1 VVRPHQRGD
10 MSTPSSHQVTQLLL
24 AWGSGDAAAFN
35 ELMPLVYAELR
46 TLARRQMQRERSGH
60 TLQAT
65 ALVHEAYLRLIDQR
79 QVHWQNRAQFFAVA
93 AQVMR
98 RVVVDYA
105 RKRRRIKRGGGT
117 PHLSLDEA
125 ALLTPSQSPQV
136 LELDEALY
144 RLAAVDERK
153 SRVVEMRYFGGL
165 SVEEVAAVL
174 GVSENTVISDWAVAK
189 AWLRRELESQSEN
202 AG

>member
-1 VVRPHQRGD
+1 
-10 MSTPSSHQVTQLLL
+10 MSTPSSHQVTRLLL
-24 AWGSGDAAAFN
+24 AWGDGNAAAFD

-65 ALVHEAYLRLIDQR
+65 ALVHEAYIRLVDQQ
-79 QVHWQNRAQFFAVA
+79 QVHWQNRAHFFAVA
-93 AQVMR
+93 AQLMR

-105 RKRRRIKRGGGT
+105 RKRRRVKRGGGA

-125 ALLTPSQSPQV
+125 ALLTPQQAPQV
-136 LELDEALY
+136 LELDEALC

-165 SVEEVAAVL
+165 SVEEVAVVL
-174 GVSENTVISDWAVAK
+174 GVSENTVIRDWALAK
-189 AWLRRELESQSEN
+189 AWLRRELESAGTN

>member
-1 VVRPHQRGD
+1 

-46 TLARRQMQRERSGH
+46 TLAGRQMQRERSGH

>member
-1 VVRPHQRGD
+1 

-117 PHLSLDEA
+117 PHLSLDET
-125 ALLTPSQSPQV
+125 ALWTPSQSPQV

>member
-1 VVRPHQRGD
+1 

-24 AWGSGDAAAFN
+24 AWGGGDAAAFN

-117 PHLSLDEA
+117 PHLSLDET
-125 ALLTPSQSPQV
+125 ALWTPSQSPQV

>member
-1 VVRPHQRGD
+1 

-24 AWGSGDAAAFN
+24 AWGDGDPAAFN

-105 RKRRRIKRGGGT
+105 RKRRRVKRGGGT

-125 ALLTPSQSPQV
+125 ALLTPSQAPQV
-136 LELDEALY
+136 LELDEALH